1 MYVIWETNLILIQ
14 TVHRSFELSHQNVLV
29 VKVIRQFHKTLVLY
43 PPLNRVTLGLHLSDS
58 INQMIQ
64 LIDVCV

>member
-29 VKVIRQFHKTLVLY
+29 VKAIRQFHKTLVQY
-43 PPLNRVTLGLHLSDS
+43 PPLNRVNLGLH
-58 INQMIQ
+58 
-64 LIDVCV
+64 